1 MTENEL
7 LASIRKAARDL
18 GWLEYHTVIA
28 YRSPRGFPDL
38 VLARGLHLVIA
49 ELKSDKG
56 KVTPEQE
63 TWLAWWRE
71 FGSSIEDSNA
81 LARAAGLAVP
91 QSVSVWPRVDVFVWR
106 PPDLEKAYR
115 ILATGRAA

>member
-1 MTENEL
+1 MTEAEL
-7 LASIRKAARDL
+7 LASLRAAARYL
-18 GWLEYHTVIA
+18 GWLEYHTFNA

-38 VLARGLHLVIA
+38 VLARGLHLIVA

-71 FGSSIEDSNA
+71 FGHAIDRMEDA
-81 LARAAGLAVP
+81 LAGIEP
-91 QSVSVWPRVDVFVWR
+91 TPRVDVFVWR
-106 PPDLEKAYR
+106 PADIDEAYR